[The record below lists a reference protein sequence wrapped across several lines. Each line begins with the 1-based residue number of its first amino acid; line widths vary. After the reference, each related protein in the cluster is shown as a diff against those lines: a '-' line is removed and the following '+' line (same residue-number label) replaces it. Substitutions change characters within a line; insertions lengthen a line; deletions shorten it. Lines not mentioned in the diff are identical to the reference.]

1 MRRTEPEESEL
12 FFGSGEEMKIVSCWF
27 RFLLLPYY
35 YDDKLV
41 IVMKFILC
49 VVNWKLHINFLLGCL
64 MLCPT
69 CNNTRPPR
77 DDDDRKLKKQ
87 TIRNDVLSSF
97 AVFFYYYITL
107 CIVGFLLLF
116 FQCLLCAF
124 CGVTIISSNLI
135 VVVLLQ

>member
-1 MRRTEPEESEL
+1 
-12 FFGSGEEMKIVSCWF
+12 
-27 RFLLLPYY
+27 
-35 YDDKLV
+35 
-41 IVMKFILC
+41 
-49 VVNWKLHINFLLGCL
+49 

-77 DDDDRKLKKQ
+77 DDDDDRKLKKQ
-87 TIRNDVLSSF
+87 TIRDDVLSSF

-124 CGVTIISSNLI
+124 CGVTIISNHSSIITIMKVRNNDKI
-135 VVVLLQ
+135 HHRHEATGSIDPYC